1 MDFKEK
7 LLSRHKLGLTI
18 QKIIEENKSRKDVK
32 LVTSLRKLAAS
43 SGVEYSIIQKIS
55 SGKKDPQWTTVL
67 SLAEGFGL
75 SVSELCQYYDLISDQ
90 SAQNQIQLSK
100 SKKKSKWLYVYSC
113 AIESVE
119 KFFISSKMHLA

>member
-1 MDFKEK
+1 MLGVYTLMDFKEK

-100 SKKKSKWLYVYSC
+100 SKKKSK
-113 AIESVE
+113 
-119 KFFISSKMHLA
+119 